1 MATITRARWLTEDVM
16 GYSWEEHFEGA
27 FERKMAQ
34 FKRESDALKTATYK
48 DPKKPKKKGWLGRA
62 FGRGLKG

>member
-16 GYSWEEHFEGA
+16 GYSWEEHFEEA

-34 FKRESDALKTATYK
+34 FKRESDALKTATDK
-48 DPKKPKKKGWLGRA
+48 DPKN
-62 FGRGLKG
+62 